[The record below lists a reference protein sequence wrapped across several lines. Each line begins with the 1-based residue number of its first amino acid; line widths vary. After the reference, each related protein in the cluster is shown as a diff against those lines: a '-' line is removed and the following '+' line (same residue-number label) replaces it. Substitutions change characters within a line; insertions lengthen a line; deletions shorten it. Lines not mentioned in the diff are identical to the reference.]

1 MKRAPSIVVIVLS
14 IFTVFVVACGT
25 TPQPQ
30 SQTQTNK
37 PDETTLKVGVVI
49 DAGSEDDRSYG
60 EYTLKGAREAA
71 EANGLELIV
80 LPTEASVDYDK
91 NIEKLITQGAKL
103 VITIGFQM
111 GPPTAKVAQ
120 SYPNTHFAIVD
131 NAYFPGAGCAETVED
146 CYSKEG
152 GLTNVTSLMFAED
165 EVGYLAGVL
174 AACMSESETI
184 ATVAGREIPPVV
196 RYVTGFQQGAKSL
209 KPDITLLNQYIPD
222 FTDPAS
228 GKTVA
233 QDFILQGADVIF
245 AVAGKTG
252 NGALLAAHE
261 ANKMAIGVDVDQYYT
276 YMEVRESLLSSAMKN
291 VDVAAASAVTD
302 FVNGTLQSGIRIA
315 TLEENG
321 VGLAPYH
328 DWEDTIPDICKD
340 AIHEAKQAIVDNPDI
355 TVAK

>member
-1 MKRAPSIVVIVLS
+1 MKSKQAVCIVVLS
-14 IFTVFVVACGT
+14 ILAVLVVACGSAPE
-25 TPQPQ
+25 PQN
-30 SQTQTNK
+30 QTQ
-37 PDETTLKVGVVI
+37 PDVPNETKLKIGVVI

-60 EYTLKGAREAA
+60 EYTLKGAKEAA
-71 EANGLELIV
+71 DAHGLELIV
-80 LPTEASVDYDK
+80 LPSEASVDYDK
-91 NIEKLITQGAKL
+91 NIENLITQGAKL

-120 SYPNTHFAIVD
+120 TYPDTKFAIVD

-146 CYSKEG
+146 CYSEEG
-152 GLTNVTSLMFAED
+152 GLTNITSMMFAED

-174 AACMSESETI
+174 AACMSESGTI

-196 RYVTGFQQGAKSL
+196 RYVTGFQQGAKSF

-261 ANKMAIGVDVDQYYT
+261 ADKMAIGVDVDQYDT
-276 YMEVRESLLSSAMKN
+276 YMEVRESLMSSAMKN
-291 VDVAAASAVTD
+291 VDVAAASAVND
-302 FVNGTLQSGIRIA
+302 FVNGTLQGGIRIA

-328 DWEDTIPDICKD
+328 DWEDKIPDTCKN
-340 AIHEAKQAIVDNPDI
+340 AVQEAKQAIIDNPDI
-355 TVAK
+355 TAAK